1 MNRKKWITYAVAM
14 AIAAVLVLSIAG
26 FERSSRAGGTALT
39 MQCLSDSFFVV
50 SVLYIGCSVLV
61 FIQEAGNF
69 YGLQYL
75 CHTLVRLF
83 SPRADRGE
91 RKMTYFDYCLA
102 KKERQAAQGKSPV
115 KAAMLFTGVV
125 CLALALLFTALF
137 YKLP

>member
-39 MQCLSDSFFVV
+39 MQCLSDGFFVV